1 VRDLLFVACS
11 GSEPALA
18 GIPPCAKDVPKE
30 RICIYT
36 FPVAAE
42 GTKPT
47 LDDLQG
53 FASGELSRHST
64 RSEKQW
70 LRLHGKWRT
79 KVFVL

>member
-1 VRDLLFVACS
+1 
-11 GSEPALA
+11 
-18 GIPPCAKDVPKE
+18 
-30 RICIYT
+30 
-36 FPVAAE
+36 
-42 GTKPT
+42 
-47 LDDLQG
+47 LQG